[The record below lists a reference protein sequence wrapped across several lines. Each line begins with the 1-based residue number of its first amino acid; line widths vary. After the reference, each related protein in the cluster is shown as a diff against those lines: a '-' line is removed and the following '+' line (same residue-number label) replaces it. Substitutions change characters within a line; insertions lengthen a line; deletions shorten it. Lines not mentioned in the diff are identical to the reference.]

1 MSRRIITIGVVLL
14 LILMIGGWFTS
25 KYNGLVTKDE
35 AVVAQWSQV
44 ENVYQRKF
52 DLIPNIVATVE
63 EFAQQERDVLL
74 GVTEARANASSMKI
88 DPANLTAENMA
99 QFEAAQGQL
108 NGALSRLLVTMER
121 YPDLK
126 SNQNYMALQ
135 TELEG
140 SENRITT
147 ERRKFTE
154 AVKNY
159 NTSIRKFPTNMV
171 AGMFGFEK
179 KANFEA
185 SEEAKKNDLDLR
197 EEFGRGDDQ

>member
-1 MSRRIITIGVVLL
+1 ML

>member
-1 MSRRIITIGVVLL
+1 MTKKIIVIGVVVLA
-14 LILMIGGWFTS
+14 LIILVVWPTRM
-25 KYNGLVTKDE
+25 YNGLVTKDE
-35 AVVAQWSQV
+35 AVTAQWAQV

-63 EFAQQERDVLL
+63 EYAAHEKEVLI

-88 DPANLTAENMA
+88 DPANLTPENMA
-99 QFEAAQGQL
+99 KFEAAQGQL

-121 YPDLK
+121 YPDIK
-126 SNQNYMALQ
+126 ANQNYMALQ

-140 SENRITT
+140 SENRITV
-147 ERRKFTE
+147 ERMKFVEVTRD
-154 AVKNY
+154 Y
-159 NTSIRKFPTNMV
+159 NTSIRRFPATML

-179 KANFEA
+179 KGTFEA

-197 EEFGRGDDQ
+197 KEFGKE